1 MTTEKKEKVIVFGIR
16 AIIEAVDSNKSINKV
31 FIQRGLNNK
40 NGFELIKK
48 LNSKSIEISYV
59 PIEKLNRLTLKNH
72 QGAVATISPIKFLN
86 IEDLSELIES
96 KQKELSVLI
105 LDQLSDVRNFGA
117 IVRTAECSGVDCIII
132 QSSGSAPV
140 NGDTIKTSSGAIFN
154 VPICKV
160 SHIKDAIFLLKQ
172 HEIKIYG
179 ASEKSETDL
188 YQTNFGKKQA
198 IIMGSEGKGLS
209 NSVIKLCD
217 SLIKIPLL
225 GKIESLNVS
234 VACGAILYELVRQKN
249 Y

>member
-1 MTTEKKEKVIVFGIR
+1 MTEKKEKVIVFGIR

-59 PIEKLNRLTLKNH
+59 PIEKLNRLTPKNH

-86 IEDLSELIES
+86 IQDLSELIES

-188 YQTNFGKKQA
+188 YKTNFGKKQA

>member
-1 MTTEKKEKVIVFGIR
+1 MFGIR

-48 LNSKSIEISYV
+48 LNSKTIEISYV
-59 PIEKLNRLTLKNH
+59 PIEKLNRLTPKNH

-86 IEDLSELIES
+86 IQDLSELIES

>member
-59 PIEKLNRLTLKNH
+59 PIEKLNRLTPKNH

>member
-1 MTTEKKEKVIVFGIR
+1 MIEKKEKVIIFGIR
-16 AIIEAVDSNKSINKV
+16 AIIEAVDSDKSINKV

-140 NGDTIKTSSGAIFN
+140 N
-154 VPICKV
+154 
-160 SHIKDAIFLLKQ
+160 
-172 HEIKIYG
+172 
-179 ASEKSETDL
+179 
-188 YQTNFGKKQA
+188 
-198 IIMGSEGKGLS
+198 
-209 NSVIKLCD
+209 
-217 SLIKIPLL
+217 
-225 GKIESLNVS
+225 
-234 VACGAILYELVRQKN
+234 
-249 Y
+249 

>member
-1 MTTEKKEKVIVFGIR
+1 MTDNKEKVIVFGIR

-59 PIEKLNRLTLKNH
+59 PIEKLNRLTPKNH

-86 IEDLSELIES
+86 IQDLSELIES

-105 LDQLSDVRNFGA
+105 LDQVSDVRNFGA

>member
-1 MTTEKKEKVIVFGIR
+1 MEKKEKVIVFGIR

-59 PIEKLNRLTLKNH
+59 PIEKLNRLTPKNH

-86 IEDLSELIES
+86 IQDLSELIES

>member
-1 MTTEKKEKVIVFGIR
+1 MIDNKEKVIVFGIR

-59 PIEKLNRLTLKNH
+59 PIEKLNRLTPKNH

-86 IEDLSELIES
+86 IQDLSELIES

-160 SHIKDAIFLLKQ
+160 PHIKDAIFLLKQ

-188 YQTNFGKKQA
+188 YQTKFEKKQA

-209 NSVIKLCD
+209 SSVIKLCD

>member
-1 MTTEKKEKVIVFGIR
+1 MEKKEKVLVFGIR
-16 AIIEAVDSNKSINKV
+16 AIIEAIDSDKSINKV

-59 PIEKLNRLTLKNH
+59 PIEKLNRLTPKNH

-117 IVRTAECSGVDCIII
+117 IVRTAECSGIDCIII

>member
-1 MTTEKKEKVIVFGIR
+1 MEKKEKVLVFGIR
-16 AIIEAVDSNKSINKV
+16 AIIEAIDSDKSINKV

-59 PIEKLNRLTLKNH
+59 PIEKLNRLTPKNH

-86 IEDLSELIES
+86 IQDLSELIES

>member
-1 MTTEKKEKVIVFGIR
+1 MTEKKEKVIVFGIR

-59 PIEKLNRLTLKNH
+59 PIEKLNRLTQKNH

-86 IEDLSELIES
+86 IQDLSELIES

-179 ASEKSETDL
+179 ASEKIR
-188 YQTNFGKKQA
+188 NKF
-198 IIMGSEGKGLS
+198 IS
-209 NSVIKLCD
+209 NKLWEKT
-217 SLIKIPLL
+217 SH
-225 GKIESLNVS
+225 
-234 VACGAILYELVRQKN
+234 N
-249 Y
+249 YGF

>member
-1 MTTEKKEKVIVFGIR
+1 
-16 AIIEAVDSNKSINKV
+16 
-31 FIQRGLNNK
+31 
-40 NGFELIKK
+40 
-48 LNSKSIEISYV
+48 
-59 PIEKLNRLTLKNH
+59 
-72 QGAVATISPIKFLN
+72 LN
-86 IEDLSELIES
+86 IQDLSELIES

>member
-40 NGFELIKK
+40 KGFELIKK

>member
-1 MTTEKKEKVIVFGIR
+1 MAEKKEKVIVFGIR

-96 KQKELSVLI
+96 KEKELSVLI

>member
-1 MTTEKKEKVIVFGIR
+1 MTEKKEKVIVFGIR

-59 PIEKLNRLTLKNH
+59 PIEKLNRLTPKNH

-86 IEDLSELIES
+86 IQDLSELIES

-209 NSVIKLCD
+209 SSVIKLCD